1 MALLPQLLRRF
12 DIRVVLGNF
21 NVDGLGEGSWEL
33 DIPEFCCPKLPED
46 KPPELESPDFKA
58 DARFG
63 GDDNPTEKIFHSR
76 YWIIRDYFTMGK

>member
-21 NVDGLGEGSWEL
+21 SVDGLGEGSWEL
-33 DIPEFCCPKLPED
+33 DTPEFCCPQFPED

-63 GDDNPTEKIFHSR
+63 GDDNPTEKNDEALHALSLKMFR
-76 YWIIRDYFTMGK
+76 V